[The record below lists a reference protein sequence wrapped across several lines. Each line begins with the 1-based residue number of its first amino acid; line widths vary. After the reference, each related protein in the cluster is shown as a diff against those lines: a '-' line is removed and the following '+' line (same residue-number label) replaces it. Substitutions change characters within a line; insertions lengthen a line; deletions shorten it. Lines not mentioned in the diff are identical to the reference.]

1 MDPQTWPSPL
11 LVLSLGDRALLAYSF
26 SKFSKNLRTQK
37 PISTT
42 FLVSLDTNWPLA
54 ASSKDLP
61 RMDFKGEEPKMSI
74 IQDLVERNRT
84 QNVTATVLFFR
95 HNLIATDYDVSNFIN
110 IFNEIVCS
118 IYFDSS
124 ITICYLLW

>member
-1 MDPQTWPSPL
+1 
-11 LVLSLGDRALLAYSF
+11 
-26 SKFSKNLRTQK
+26 
-37 PISTT
+37 
-42 FLVSLDTNWPLA
+42 
-54 ASSKDLP
+54 
-61 RMDFKGEEPKMSI
+61 MDFKGEEPKMSI

-124 ITICYLLW
+124 ITICYLL